1 MNTQTASFLKLH
13 NISVEYPC
21 PKKASLCVVNQ
32 LSLELEK
39 GEIGCLLGVSGCG
52 KTTILRAIAGFEP
65 LRSGEIWL
73 AGRKLSS
80 ATQQVAPEQREV
92 GMMFQDYALFPHL
105 SVERNVGFGLRRHT
119 KAERAKRVDEMLELV
134 GLQAERKRYPH
145 ELSGGQQQRVAL
157 ARALAP
163 SPSLLLLDEPF
174 SNLDVDTRE
183 RLAFEVRDILKQ
195 AGLTAILVTHNQAE
209 AFAIADR
216 IGVMEQGQ
224 IVQWGSPRALHEQ
237 PVNAFVAD
245 FIRHEALLTQRTQAL
260 MRDQADLSLDV
271 PE

>member
-1 MNTQTASFLKLH
+1 MMNESTPAFLDLQD
-13 NISVEYPC
+13 ISVVYPC
-21 PKKASLCVVNQ
+21 PEEDLCVVNRLNLQ
-32 LSLELEK
+32 LVK
-39 GEIGCLLGVSGCG
+39 GEIGCLLGASGCG

-65 LRSGEIWL
+65 LRSGAISL
-73 AGRKLSS
+73 NGRELSS
-80 ATQQVAPEQREV
+80 GRQHMAPELRGV

-105 SVERNVGFGLRRHT
+105 TVEKNIGFGLRRQSRD
-119 KAERAKRVDEMLELV
+119 ERLRRIDEMLELV

-224 IVQWGSPRALHEQ
+224 VVQWGTPRELHEH
-237 PVNAFVAD
+237 PANDFVAD
-245 FIRHEALLTQRTQAL
+245 FIRREALLAQRAQAL
-260 MRDQADLSLDV
+260 VRGGAELPGVASA
-271 PE
+271 